1 MAFLVP
7 PRSLKKQKDTQTS
20 QQKVKPTQI
29 NIRNELQAEKVKCQQ
44 KAYVDETRMEAAF
57 RRKLSWKNY
66 KCD

>member
-44 KAYVDETRMEAAF
+44 KAHVDETRMEAAF